1 MRLFHVL
8 LLLCLALVRG
18 EAARAADDSL
28 AEKGQPPHIALLL
41 PLNEPALKAPAQA
54 VRDGFL
60 AAAKGEGIPVR
71 IEATGAEVAQ
81 ILTAYEAAVANG
93 ARVVVGPLTR
103 NAVTALAK
111 SGRVSVPTLT
121 LSLPERE
128 LLLPPNLV
136 GFGLSAEEEARQVAT
151 LAFADGHRHA
161 LVVVADTAL
170 ARRIQAAFAEQWLAL
185 GGRLA
190 ASVRFTPGR
199 EAAVKGVAAGGAD
212 MVFLAAGAG
221 EARAV
226 RPYLAATLPVYATS
240 QAFGGRLSDPRNV
253 DLAGV
258 RFVDIPWLL
267 EPDHPAV
274 MILPRP
280 QSLPVELERL
290 YALGID
296 AARLAAI
303 FWRQG
308 VGEVELD
315 GVTGRLTLGA
325 EGIVSRRAVAAEF
338 VQDTVVVVEPA
349 PGARP

>member
-1 MRLFHVL
+1 M
-8 LLLCLALVRG
+8 
-18 EAARAADDSL
+18 
-28 AEKGQPPHIALLL
+28 L
-41 PLNEPALKAPAQA
+41 PLHDPALKAPAQV

-60 AAAKGEGIPVR
+60 AAARLEGMPVR
-71 IEATGAEVAQ
+71 VEPTGAEVAQ
-81 ILTAYEAAVANG
+81 ILTAYGEAVAGG

-111 SGRVSVPTLT
+111 SGQVPVPTLT

-128 LLLPPNLV
+128 ALPLPANLV

-151 LAFADGHRHA
+151 LAFAEGRRHA
-161 LVVVADTAL
+161 AVVVADTAL
-170 ARRIQAAFAEQWLAL
+170 ARRMQAAFGAQWLAL

-190 ASVRFTPGR
+190 ASVLFAPGR
-199 EAAVKGVAAGGAD
+199 EAAVKGLAAAGAD
-212 MVFLAAGAG
+212 MIFLAAGAQ

-240 QAFGGRLSDPRNV
+240 QAFAGRLTDPRNV

-267 EPDHPAV
+267 ELDHPAV
-274 MILPRP
+274 MIYPRP
-280 QSLPVELERL
+280 QPPLPVELERL

-296 AARLAAI
+296 AARLAAV
-303 FWRQG
+303 FWQQG
-308 VGEVELD
+308 VGRLELD

-325 EGIVSRRAVAAEF
+325 DGIINRRAVAAEF
-338 VQDTVVVVEPA
+338 VQDTVVVIEAAGKSTP
-349 PGARP
+349 